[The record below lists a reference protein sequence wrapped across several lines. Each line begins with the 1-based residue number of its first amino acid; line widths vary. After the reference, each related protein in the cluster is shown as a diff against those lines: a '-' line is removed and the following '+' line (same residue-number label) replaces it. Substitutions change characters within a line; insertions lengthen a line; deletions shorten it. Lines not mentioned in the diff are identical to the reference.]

1 MPIDGDEP
9 AVLAEQSVK
18 VVEMSV
24 GTVGSVSADDD
35 DDVFDYPVGFDSG
48 SAASVAASASAV
60 ATAVAAVAAVNFAV
74 AVVVV
79 VVVAAAVVVVTVV
92 VDAAAV
98 VVVAV
103 VVVIADSAIG
113 QVVDAGVAV
122 EFWTADE
129 TEVAAVGSSAEQPP
143 GGYSVTSAVA
153 V

>member
-35 DDVFDYPVGFDSG
+35 DDVCDYLVGFDSG
-48 SAASVAASASAV
+48 SAASVAAS
-60 ATAVAAVAAVNFAV
+60 
-74 AVVVV
+74 
-79 VVVAAAVVVVTVV
+79 AVVVVTVV

-98 VVVAV
+98 VVVA
-103 VVVIADSAIG
+103 DSAID